1 MSDHFFG
8 FTPGGRSFL
17 SGTAAVKQAG
27 WKAPK
32 LPATVFRFDSAMKEA
47 AYKAAPVKAEAAP
60 VKAPAPL
67 HECGLFA
74 YPDFNGRWYV
84 GAEWHFPTDT
94 DEPTRIILIP
104 ETQNPIEHIEVV
116 FNRDGYESEILAIAA
131 IKARAFP
138 AFLASSES

>member
-60 VKAPAPL
+60 VKAEAAPVNV
-67 HECGLFA
+67 EDSVSVIPVTREFFA
-74 YPDFNGRWYV
+74 NKLLSCVMSHFSEASDSFEATL
-84 GAEWHFPTDT
+84 GAGFPVIYAY
-94 DEPTRIILIP
+94 E
-104 ETQNPIEHIEVV
+104 
-116 FNRDGYESEILAIAA
+116 DGISYAILAVDTHSGIYSVSVK
-131 IKARAFP
+131 IK
-138 AFLASSES
+138 ES